1 MKTLEESTLV
11 EGKHKWGEGIRT
23 LVGEDIVECE
33 DIGRVRIFVV

>member
-11 EGKHKWGEGIRT
+11 EGKHKWGDVIRT